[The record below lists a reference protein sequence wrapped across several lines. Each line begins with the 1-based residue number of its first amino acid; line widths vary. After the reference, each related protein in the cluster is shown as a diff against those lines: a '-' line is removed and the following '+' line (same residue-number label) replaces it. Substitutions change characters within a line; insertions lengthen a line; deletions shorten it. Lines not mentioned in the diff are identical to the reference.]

1 MKEPKLP
8 RKLNRACKLTEEDIT
23 NIWAMKSMDLT
34 QAEIASHFNVTP
46 QAIWY
51 VLQSDDRRKEINYR
65 RHLRDTKKD
74 KIKANQAS
82 SEARKYKRKML
93 KDEMRNAQ
101 KLNTEEWRKTHPEY
115 NKTAMKKHYYK
126 EKIGDKWFG
135 AIERKSYRNT
145 NEVESDITL

>member
-8 RKLNRACKLTEEDIT
+8 RKLNRACKLTKEDIT

-65 RHLRDTKKD
+65 RHLRDTKED

-93 KDEMRNAQ
+93 KDEM
-101 KLNTEEWRKTHPEY
+101 
-115 NKTAMKKHYYK
+115 
-126 EKIGDKWFG
+126 
-135 AIERKSYRNT
+135 
-145 NEVESDITL
+145 